1 MIDNKL
7 IFNLLDQGKNTSKE
21 DILKTLEKAE
31 KLERINLEEVASLIQ
46 LEDKELIEEMF
57 KVAGKIK
64 NEIYGKRVVMF
75 APLYVSDYCVNR
87 CKYCG
92 YNACNEFDRKKL
104 TMDQIKE
111 EVKALEKMGHKRLA
125 LEAGEDDK
133 NCSID
138 YILECIDT
146 IYNTDLEN
154 GENIRRINVNIA
166 STTVE
171 NYKKLKEA
179 EIGTYILFQETYH
192 KPTYEQVHI
201 SGPKKSY
208 EYHLTAFDRAI
219 QAGIGDVGGGV
230 LLGLYDYKFELLGL
244 MLHNKHL
251 EDTYNIGFH
260 TVSVPRIR
268 EAVGMTLKDFPHIIT
283 DEEFKKIVAIIR
295 ISLPFTGII
304 VSTREDSEMRE
315 EVINYGVSQLSAA
328 SSTEVGGY
336 KTFKKDDQFILKDT
350 RTMEQVIEDLIDA
363 GYIPSFCT
371 GCYRMGRTG
380 EDFLKLVNDNKIKE
394 FCTPNAMLTLYEYSL
409 DHLDNSK
416 QRDVLN
422 IINKE
427 LEDYEDNRKNEILKR
442 LEKIENGERDLYF

>member
-1 MIDNKL
+1 
-7 IFNLLDQGKNTSKE
+7 
-21 DILKTLEKAE
+21 
-31 KLERINLEEVASLIQ
+31 
-46 LEDKELIEEMF
+46 MF

-125 LEAGEDDK
+125 LEGGEDDK

-427 LEDYEDNRKNEILKR
+427 LEDYEDNRKNELLKR

>member
-46 LEDKELIEEMF
+46 LEDKELIDEMF

-427 LEDYEDNRKNEILKR
+427 LEDYEDNRKNEILER